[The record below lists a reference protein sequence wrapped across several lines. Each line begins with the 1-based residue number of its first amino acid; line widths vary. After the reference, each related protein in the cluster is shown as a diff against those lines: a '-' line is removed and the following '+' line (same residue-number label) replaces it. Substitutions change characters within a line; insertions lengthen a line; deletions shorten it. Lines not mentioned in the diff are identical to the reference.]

1 MRAASALLVVFGFS
15 VAVDALTR
23 EQAKENK
30 LCRKV
35 KKRKNKYVAAKE
47 KYEEKYEKSCEE
59 EVGEQVGVKAT
70 CAECA
75 GVVCKWAASPSTN
88 DELSDVLRFMPKEY
102 VGCCVDTSEV
112 TDFSYL
118 GFDNLEESTNEPFCW
133 DTAKGT
139 TFEEVL
145 YEAYDFNGAL
155 LGWDTGSVTNM
166 NGGFSRAASPRARVK

>member
-1 MRAASALLVVFGFS
+1 MRAPTALLVVFALS

-59 EVGEQVGVKAT
+59 EVGEQADVKAT

-88 DELSDVLRFMPKEY
+88 DELYDVVRFMPKEY

-112 TDFSYL
+112 TDFSC
-118 GFDNLEESTNEPFCW
+118 GD
-133 DTAKGT
+133 
-139 TFEEVL
+139 
-145 YEAYDFNGAL
+145 
-155 LGWDTGSVTNM
+155 
-166 NGGFSRAASPRARVK
+166 SPWFRS

>member
-59 EVGEQVGVKAT
+59 GSLAIRPL
-70 CAECA
+70 
-75 GVVCKWAASPSTN
+75 PSV
-88 DELSDVLRFMPKEY
+88 S
-102 VGCCVDTSEV
+102 CS
-112 TDFSYL
+112 
-118 GFDNLEESTNEPFCW
+118 
-133 DTAKGT
+133 
-139 TFEEVL
+139 
-145 YEAYDFNGAL
+145 AL
-155 LGWDTGSVTNM
+155 N
-166 NGGFSRAASPRARVK
+166 